1 MDKQT
6 RLCPECGKEGWLEV
20 ADTRTT
26 PTPPAGKVEAVAE
39 RKEVLIEAVDSVMN
53 CAAAMGIKLRT
64 NHGTTEENAWQLAN
78 AALKASSAEHI
89 AGLVGALSDISMRA
103 GQIASGDYKAC
114 GLMAEQIGVEILYL
128 TKDAIEALPPELRG
142 K

>member
-1 MDKQT
+1 MRHTMDKQT

-26 PTPPAGKVEAVAE
+26 PTPPAGQVEAVAE

-89 AGLVGALSDISMRA
+89 AIVAGLLKNIIDDEFTEHLFEAKETAKQALSYI
-103 GQIASGDYKAC
+103 
-114 GLMAEQIGVEILYL
+114 
-128 TKDAIEALPPELRG
+128 PPELRG